1 MAIAATTDP
10 VTGNVVTANNPDYQ
24 QAVTNSAIVSSVG
37 DAITYQRADLVG
49 DLYGTFSV
57 AYQGLLNTLA
67 GGEIGG
73 TVGKLTTGLA
83 GEVGNIINGAQ
94 IISDYRSG
102 DYGQLVKDV
111 GAVIGGTAAGF
122 FFAPEELAGGTA
134 IVLTAGVVET
144 GTLVGRIAG
153 DAAYDLHNNYA
164 TQEQSQSQ
172 SLPLDI
178 NATSFNGVEASV
190 YNSLYY
196 GHSADANVNLGTLD
210 LLAQGGDPSAYS
222 GGGYSYGGSLYN
234 SGPYSSSGLGP
245 YDPSN
250 PGFDAYGSQSNSLE
264 TQSSNNTIGSNFGD
278 PYSNSGLG
286 PYNSSN
292 PGYGNTPPPADN
304 LYLDPGLASNSS
316 SSFLVNPTQSFYG

>member
-10 VTGNVVTANNPDYQ
+10 VTGNVVTANNPGYQ

-111 GAVIGGTAAGF
+111 GAVVGGTAAGF

-134 IVLTAGVVET
+134 IVLTAGAVEA
-144 GTLVGRIAG
+144 GTLAGRIAG
-153 DAAYDLHNNYA
+153 GAAYDLHNNYA
-164 TQEQSQSQ
+164 IQEQSQSQ
-172 SLPLDI
+172 SLPLDV

-210 LLAQGGDPSAYS
+210 LLAQSGNPSAYTGS
-222 GGGYSYGGSLYN
+222 TFGSTSDGGGPFGVGSFN
-234 SGPYSSSGLGP
+234 
-245 YDPSN
+245 
-250 PGFDAYGSQSNSLE
+250 SNSSDLNSFNAQQTTLD
-264 TQSSNNTIGSNFGD
+264 TQSYNNVMGSTFGD

-286 PYNSSN
+286 PYNPSN
-292 PGYGNTPPPADN
+292 PGYGQTPPATND
-304 LYLDPGLASNSS
+304 LYLNPSLASNASPSFLTDPGL
-316 SSFLVNPTQSFYG
+316 YGM